1 MRKTLVVFALLLA
14 GCGGG
19 GSGTHSGGYVPVPVA
34 HAPEISSFTLSPST
48 VPYMEG
54 QGTVTVA
61 ARLSFEDDGRDVQLI
76 CIETPD
82 GDRTDL
88 SQATSAA
95 TGTLTAQ
102 LDMATDKVG
111 IFYVEVW
118 LVDKAGDS
126 SNRLKAQFAV
136 GAPAPVGGWTS
147 RLTGMGFV
155 LNDVLWSGD
164 QFVAVGGTGKIM
176 TSEDGI
182 AWVERPSPAVAEL
195 AAVASRAPYV
205 VAVGYDA
212 TVLLS
217 TDGGD
222 TWKVVHGGSRIRL
235 AAVAIDPPRIVA
247 GGMDLQTGDAVMLH
261 SADLGASWTSLATLP
276 QTGHFFTDLAY
287 VNGLFVAGTDVFSPT
302 SDARVMVSL
311 NGLAWNDIVLR
322 NEVAA
327 IQAILHDGGQFV
339 AVGSQ
344 GTVFVSPDGYN
355 WTERQ
360 TPVLDVDYLSV
371 AWDGSRLVAAGG
383 ITWWYWWM
391 GTPGFERPVGLSS
404 ADGGVTWQMFD
415 IDGYYQS
422 RGLAWG
428 NGRFV
433 SVGQTTPISGVG
445 AIYTSP

>member
-1 MRKTLVVFALLLA
+1 MRKSIFLLTLLLA

-19 GSGTHSGGYVPVPVA
+19 GSGTHSGGYVPEPVA
-34 HAPEISSFTLSPST
+34 HAPEISGFTLSPST

-54 QGTVTVA
+54 QGTVIVA
-61 ARLSFEDDGRDVQLI
+61 AQLSFEDDGRDVQLMV
-76 CIETPD
+76 IETPD

-126 SNRLKAQFAV
+126 SNHLKAQFAV
-136 GAPAPVGGWTS
+136 GAPAPVGGWTN

-155 LNDVLWSGD
+155 LNDVLWSGR
-164 QFVAVGGTGKIM
+164 QFITVGGAGRIL
-176 TSEDGI
+176 TSDDGTT
-182 AWVERPSPAVAEL
+182 WVERPSPTFAEL

-222 TWKVVHGGSRIRL
+222 TWKVVHGGSRVRL

-261 SADLGASWTSLATLP
+261 SPDLGANWASLATLP
-276 QTGHFFTDLAY
+276 QTGHFFTDLVYA
-287 VNGLFVAGTDVFSPT
+287 NGLFVAGTDVFSPT

-344 GTVFVSPDGYN
+344 GTVFVSTDGYN

-391 GTPGFERPVGLSS
+391 GTPRFERPVGLSS
-404 ADGGVTWQMFD
+404 VDGGVTWQMFD

-433 SVGQTTPISGVG
+433 SVGQTTPVSGVG